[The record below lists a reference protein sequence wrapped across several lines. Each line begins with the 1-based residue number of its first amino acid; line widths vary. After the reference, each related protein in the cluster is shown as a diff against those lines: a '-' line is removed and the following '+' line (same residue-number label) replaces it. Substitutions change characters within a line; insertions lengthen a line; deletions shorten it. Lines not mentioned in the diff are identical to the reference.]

1 MTGTTAEMTV
11 PPEIETTASPATE
24 ITVPTVTETAARP
37 VTEMET
43 VHPATGMATVR
54 MATGMETARPATG
67 TETARMATETAVRLA
82 IEMADP
88 LATGTA
94 DRSAETIIPEMIIPT
109 ASIRQPLLLR

>member
-1 MTGTTAEMTV
+1 MTV
-11 PPEIETTASPATE
+11 PPEIETTAPPATE

-37 VTEMET
+37 ATEME
-43 VHPATGMATVR
+43 TVR
-54 MATGMETARPATG
+54 MATGMETVRPATG

>member
-1 MTGTTAEMTV
+1 MTV
-11 PPEIETTASPATE
+11 PPEIETTAPPATE

-37 VTEMET
+37 ATEMET
-43 VHPATGMATVR
+43 VPT
-54 MATGMETARPATG
+54 
-67 TETARMATETAVRLA
+67 ATETAARRGT
-82 IEMADP
+82 EMEDP

>member
-1 MTGTTAEMTV
+1 MASRFFLV
-11 PPEIETTASPATE
+11 PFLPSLTFDAQPELSLHELTFFLRLNLS
-24 ITVPTVTETAARP
+24 AA
-37 VTEMET
+37 EMET
-43 VHPATGMATVR
+43 VHPATGMETV
-54 MATGMETARPATG
+54 RPATG

>member
-1 MTGTTAEMTV
+1 MTV
-11 PPEIETTASPATE
+11 PPEIETTAPPATE

-37 VTEMET
+37 
-43 VHPATGMATVR
+43 
-54 MATGMETARPATG
+54 ATGMETVRPATG